1 MAVGAT
7 KITPTQLVPGD
18 KERIDRTMR
27 ILEQDV
33 ARLEKSLAERRSKE
47 GQEATRNAILSKRAR
62 IHRLNS
68 YLQRAMPSQVIARS
82 KPIPSAHVPTNVP
95 PKGSALLK
103 DRMEE
108 ARKQLKEET
117 AKPSVQQIAVETKVD
132 LKPLPKV
139 VDEKSLQKF
148 NETLEDNKKA
158 VHEMK
163 MRVDALER
171 QKKLDL
177 KKKIVE
183 VPKGPPLSPLEM
195 KQEQDIPKQINHLQT
210 RYRSVSRTI
219 SHFNRSSRVR
229 SLLSQFRRTR
239 DRRLLQMF
247 PRDFSLNVALQLT
260 PVPGRF
266 HTRIVN
272 GRRVRVNVM
281 THPDMKNIPQKVK
294 SLNNQLVFLRKKKEA
309 HHHHPALHTHTSVAG
324 LENWQKSEMVK
335 PKREPTSLTMQ
346 SIPNEVLTLVQQ
358 MEGELEGLRNIPG
371 VPEIIEDAKRIII
384 SNRYTSFQQFIQNPQ
399 AKVIEEKLM
408 RAAKSQGMN
417 LGGVNLGG
425 HAHRPYAMPRNLGI
439 ITVLKQRQLQKNN
452 RPEIESTNMAGLR
465 RYTAAQYARESRVK
479 AEQEQEKEVANL
491 AGAFSQTRAV
501 MERMVR

>member
-68 YLQRAMPSQVIARS
+68 YLQRAMPSQVIART
-82 KPIPSAHVPTNVP
+82 KPIPSSHVPTNVP

-108 ARKQLKEET
+108 ARKQLKEEA

-219 SHFNRSSRVR
+219 SHFKRSSRVR
-229 SLLSQFRRTR
+229 SLQYQFRRTR

-247 PRDFSLNVALQLT
+247 PRDFSVNVAFQLT

-266 HTRIVN
+266 NTRIVN

-346 SIPNEVLTLVQQ
+346 SIPNEVLTFAQGIDGDLQPI
-358 MEGELEGLRNIPG
+358 LHIPG
-371 VPEIIEDAKRIII
+371 VKEIAEEAKRIII
-384 SNRYTSFQQFIQNPQ
+384 SKRYKSMKEFESDPQVRVLGNRL
-399 AKVIEEKLM
+399 EEIMM
-408 RAAKSQGMN
+408 RQGEN
-417 LGGVNLGG
+417 LGGANLGG

>member
-68 YLQRAMPSQVIARS
+68 YLQRAMPSQVIART

-171 QKKLDL
+171 Q
-177 KKKIVE
+177 E
-183 VPKGPPLSPLEM
+183 E
-195 KQEQDIPKQINHLQT
+195 T
-210 RYRSVSRTI
+210 
-219 SHFNRSSRVR
+219 
-229 SLLSQFRRTR
+229 
-239 DRRLLQMF
+239 
-247 PRDFSLNVALQLT
+247 LT
-260 PVPGRF
+260 
-266 HTRIVN
+266 
-272 GRRVRVNVM
+272 
-281 THPDMKNIPQKVK
+281 
-294 SLNNQLVFLRKKKEA
+294 SRKK
-309 HHHHPALHTHTSVAG
+309 
-324 LENWQKSEMVK
+324 
-335 PKREPTSLTMQ
+335 
-346 SIPNEVLTLVQQ
+346 
-358 MEGELEGLRNIPG
+358 
-371 VPEIIEDAKRIII
+371 
-384 SNRYTSFQQFIQNPQ
+384 
-399 AKVIEEKLM
+399 
-408 RAAKSQGMN
+408 
-417 LGGVNLGG
+417 
-425 HAHRPYAMPRNLGI
+425 
-439 ITVLKQRQLQKNN
+439 
-452 RPEIESTNMAGLR
+452 
-465 RYTAAQYARESRVK
+465 
-479 AEQEQEKEVANL
+479 
-491 AGAFSQTRAV
+491 
-501 MERMVR
+501 

>member
-195 KQEQDIPKQINHLQT
+195 KQEQDIPKQINHLQN

-239 DRRLLQMF
+239 DRRLLRMF

-358 MEGELEGLRNIPG
+358 MEGELEGLKNIPG
-371 VPEIIEDAKRIII
+371 VPEIIEDVKRMII
-384 SNRYTSFQQFIQNPQ
+384 SNRYTSFEQFIQNPQ
-399 AKVIEEKLM
+399 AKVLEERLV
-408 RAAKSQGMN
+408 RAAKSQGIN

>member
-68 YLQRAMPSQVIARS
+68 YLQRAMPSQVIART

-195 KQEQDIPKQINHLQT
+195 KQEKDIPKQINHLQT

-239 DRRLLQMF
+239 DRRLLRMF

-346 SIPNEVLTLVQQ
+346 SIPNEVLTTVQQ
-358 MEGELEGLRNIPG
+358 VEGELEGLKNIPG
-371 VPEIIEDAKRIII
+371 VPEIIEDIKELLSVTDI
-384 SNRYTSFQQFIQNPQ
+384 SHLSNS
-399 AKVIEEKLM
+399 
-408 RAAKSQGMN
+408 S
-417 LGGVNLGG
+417 
-425 HAHRPYAMPRNLGI
+425 RPAS
-439 ITVLKQRQLQKNN
+439 K
-452 RPEIESTNMAGLR
+452 
-465 RYTAAQYARESRVK
+465 
-479 AEQEQEKEVANL
+479 
-491 AGAFSQTRAV
+491 GA
-501 MERMVR
+501 

>member
-1 MAVGAT
+1 
-7 KITPTQLVPGD
+7 
-18 KERIDRTMR
+18 
-27 ILEQDV
+27 
-33 ARLEKSLAERRSKE
+33 
-47 GQEATRNAILSKRAR
+47 
-62 IHRLNS
+62 
-68 YLQRAMPSQVIARS
+68 
-82 KPIPSAHVPTNVP
+82 
-95 PKGSALLK
+95 
-103 DRMEE
+103 
-108 ARKQLKEET
+108 
-117 AKPSVQQIAVETKVD
+117 
-132 LKPLPKV
+132 
-139 VDEKSLQKF
+139 
-148 NETLEDNKKA
+148 
-158 VHEMK
+158 
-163 MRVDALER
+163 
-171 QKKLDL
+171 
-177 KKKIVE
+177 
-183 VPKGPPLSPLEM
+183 
-195 KQEQDIPKQINHLQT
+195 
-210 RYRSVSRTI
+210 
-219 SHFNRSSRVR
+219 
-229 SLLSQFRRTR
+229 
-239 DRRLLQMF
+239 MF

-346 SIPNEVLTLVQQ
+346 SIPNEVLTFAQQ
-358 MEGELEGLRNIPG
+358 IDGELQGLLQIPG
-371 VPEIIEDAKRIII
+371 VKEIAEEAKRIII
-384 SNRYTSFQQFIQNPQ
+384 SKRYKSMKEFESDPQVRVLGNRLEQI
-399 AKVIEEKLM
+399 M
-408 RAAKSQGMN
+408 MGQGVN
-417 LGGVNLGG
+417 LGGANLGG

-439 ITVLKQRQLQKNN
+439 VTVLKQRQLQKNN